1 MQLIGRNISV
11 QSEQSSKKTADLVA
25 KSTEMSDSERE
36 LRKRLDIVYRV
47 FKEASKKLNRVDRC
61 WQEVIDSQV
70 YIIEELKNDTGIKE
84 RSPI

>member
-1 MQLIGRNISV
+1 MSQVSDLISIMKVFMQLIGRNISV

-61 WQEVIDSQV
+61 WQEVIDS
-70 YIIEELKNDTGIKE
+70 
-84 RSPI
+84 